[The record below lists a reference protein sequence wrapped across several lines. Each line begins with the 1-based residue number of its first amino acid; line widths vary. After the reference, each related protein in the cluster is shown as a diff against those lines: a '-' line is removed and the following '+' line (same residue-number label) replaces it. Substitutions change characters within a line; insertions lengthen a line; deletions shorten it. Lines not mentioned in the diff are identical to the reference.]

1 MTCARIA
8 IVKTTWLLLETKI
21 TWQDRWLER
30 ERGHITNNVVR
41 MITSCLTT
49 AAGVNNLMSRYF
61 QFIKFH
67 VFWSSW
73 DTLGNKTKLPPRQYF
88 HLGPICFD
96 WLWSVA
102 WGKNWISQLDIAQQS
117 KCESLGNWW
126 LMTDHW
132 SGVHNCL
139 SSTGGTILNPA
150 TDQDQAPL
158 PHHLSSMATMAH
170 RCLAVVLRWLLAKRS
185 VGGWL
190 LSAGVSR
197 LNLTC
202 LCSLLPTI
210 LKQMDLPSVCFYGII
225 TFCNN
230 CKLFSLI
237 IASELKKRTLES
249 KHIHAAP
256 DGSTWMTF

>member
-1 MTCARIA
+1 
-8 IVKTTWLLLETKI
+8 
-21 TWQDRWLER
+21 
-30 ERGHITNNVVR
+30 
-41 MITSCLTT
+41 
-49 AAGVNNLMSRYF
+49 MSRYF

-73 DTLGNKTKLPPRQYF
+73 HTLGNQTKLPPRQYF

-132 SGVHNCL
+132 SGVHNCW
-139 SSTGGTILNPA
+139 SFTGGTILNPA
-150 TDQDQAPL
+150 TDQYQAPL
-158 PHHLSSMATMAH
+158 PHHLSPMATMAH
-170 RCLAVVLRWLLAKRS
+170 RCLAVVLRWFLAKRS

-190 LSAGVSR
+190 LSAGGVSR

-210 LKQMDLPSVCFYGII
+210 LKQMDLPSVCFYSII

-237 IASELKKRTLES
+237 IVSELKKRTLES

>member
-139 SSTGGTILNPA
+139 SFTGGQYWTLSLTRTRHPSP
-150 TDQDQAPL
+150 TTWAPW
-158 PHHLSSMATMAH
+158 PRWHT
-170 RCLAVVLRWLLAKRS
+170 AVWLWFCVGSWQNEAW
-185 VGGWL
+185 VGG
-190 LSAGVSR
+190 
-197 LNLTC
+197 
-202 LCSLLPTI
+202 CSVLA
-210 LKQMDLPSVCFYGII
+210 
-225 TFCNN
+225 
-230 CKLFSLI
+230 SL
-237 IASELKKRTLES
+237 
-249 KHIHAAP
+249 
-256 DGSTWMTF
+256 DST

>member
-1 MTCARIA
+1 
-8 IVKTTWLLLETKI
+8 
-21 TWQDRWLER
+21 
-30 ERGHITNNVVR
+30 
-41 MITSCLTT
+41 
-49 AAGVNNLMSRYF
+49 MSRYF

-102 WGKNWISQLDIAQQS
+102 WGKRKTGSANWTLHNNPSVNHWEIDD
-117 KCESLGNWW
+117 WW
-126 LMTDHW
+126 L
-132 SGVHNCL
+132 
-139 SSTGGTILNPA
+139 I
-150 TDQDQAPL
+150 TDQGCIIAGLSQEGQYWTLPLTSTRHPSPTTWAPW
-158 PHHLSSMATMAH
+158 P
-170 RCLAVVLRWLLAKRS
+170 RWHTGVWLWFCVAS
-185 VGGWL
+185 WQNEAWVGGC
-190 LSAGVSR
+190 SVQHAGVSR

-210 LKQMDLPSVCFYGII
+210 LKQMDLPSVCFYSII

-237 IASELKKRTLES
+237 IVSELKKRTLES